1 MDNYILLKD
10 KERYIQESKKA
21 FIQCKATLKELSRE
35 ETNLPYAPK
44 YSELAVIATE
54 EKWLEQRIEHMQSLR
69 KGQDIDKIDVIARQL
84 KLARQAQDIA
94 EKTLDRLQESEKLLT
109 VKDAISLLKWGTY
122 AEQLMMGINNNP
134 MIRFRVDFGQMS
146 DSDLDLIIA
155 ANQSATQPS
164 ANDIINKAIEKI
176 QLDTK
181 TIDVK
186 LNPNNPYGE
195 YKLY

>member
-1 MDNYILLKD
+1 MDNYILLRD
-10 KERYIQESKKA
+10 KERYIAESKKA

-35 ETNLPYAPK
+35 ETNLPYAPR

-54 EKWLEQRIEHMQSLR
+54 EKWLEQRIENMQALR

-94 EKTLDRLQESEKLLT
+94 EKTLNRLQESEEALT
-109 VKDAISLLKWGTY
+109 VKDAIALLKWGTY

-134 MIRFRVDFGQMS
+134 MVRFRVDFGQMS
-146 DSDLDLIIA
+146 DSDLDLIIS

-164 ANDIINKAIEKI
+164 ANDIISKALEKI
-176 QLDTK
+176 QLDNK
-181 TIDVK
+181 TIEVK
-186 LNPNNPYGE
+186 AKPENPYGE
-195 YKLY
+195 YKL